1 MMQQSHGEIDQRRFQ
16 RYGVNF
22 PCTVRP
28 VHKHKGTK
36 SSWGTAT
43 AIESETKDV
52 STGGLYFEASSDW
65 KVGTEI
71 ECLLQLPVKAFGRQ
85 PVAIRCRGKIAR
97 VTQKAPGIIGVG
109 ATIEQSEFQYL
120 EKNDASDISPFASW
134 WLSLLSKLAFPPTN
148 LDSIRRCGRTADR
161 SRTAFEGL

>member
-1 MMQQSHGEIDQRRFQ
+1 MTQQSHGEIDQRRFH
-16 RYGVNF
+16 RYWVNF

-28 VHKHKGTK
+28 VHKRKGFK

-43 AIESETKDV
+43 AIEAETKDV

-71 ECLLQLPVKAFGRQ
+71 ECLLHLPVKAFGGQ

-97 VTQKAPGIIGVG
+97 VTQKEPGSIGVG
-109 ATIEQSEFQYL
+109 ATIEQFKFQHL
-120 EKNDASDISPFASW
+120 EK
-134 WLSLLSKLAFPPTN
+134 KQ
-148 LDSIRRCGRTADR
+148 
-161 SRTAFEGL
+161 